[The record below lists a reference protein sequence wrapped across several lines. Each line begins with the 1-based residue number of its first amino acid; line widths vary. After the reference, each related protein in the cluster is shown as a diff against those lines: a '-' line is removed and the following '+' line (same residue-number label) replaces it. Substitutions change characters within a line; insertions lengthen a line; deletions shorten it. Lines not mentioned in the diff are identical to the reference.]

1 MNPDRRRSV
10 RIVLYNLALL
20 TLSVSVAFAPSIV
33 HAQLAQEKEL
43 GEEFVKAARRG
54 FPMTTD
60 YELESLVDDLGG
72 RIVATLKDNNFDY
85 EFFVVR
91 ADDIN
96 AFAVPGGKVFVHS
109 GLVARAESEDELAS
123 VLGHEVAHAHA
134 HHIIRQQQKSAPI
147 NYASL
152 LGIFLGIVHPL
163 LGQAA
168 LAAGQAAQLRYQR
181 DFEREADYLGV
192 RYARDAG
199 FDPGAMM
206 HLLRKIYAEQQLN
219 PTSIPPYFL
228 SHPLSGERL
237 TNLEA
242 VLGRNEW
249 DGEALP
255 ASMRLQRARA
265 VARAVA
271 QTREQVVPDY
281 ERQLA
286 LATPEERP
294 QALELIGVMM
304 THGEDWMLA
313 EGYLEQA
320 RDAGRSVDR
329 ELGRVYLR
337 RGKFDEA
344 RPLLE
349 AAVKASEGDWNALA
363 DLGTLDYQQGRFVD
377 AQRRLEKSFELDPW
391 RPEVVRSLGRTFGK
405 AGNPGAGFYW
415 FGRASEIQGDFEG
428 ALGYFRKAADQL
440 SDDDPLATKANEK
453 VETLTEELDGNPPIP
468 KVGRRLSWPRAQEL
482 W

>member
-1 MNPDRRRSV
+1 VILRSPRLRAV
-10 RIVLYNLALL
+10 VGMLLAVTVALL
-20 TLSVSVAFAPSIV
+20 PAPAA
-33 HAQLAQEKEL
+33 AQLAEEKEL
-43 GEEFVKAARRG
+43 GEEFVKEARRA

-60 YELESLVDDLGG
+60 WELESFVDELGG
-72 RIVATLKDNNFDY
+72 RIVGTLEDNNFDY

-91 ADDIN
+91 ANDIN
-96 AFAVPGGKVFVHS
+96 AFAVPGGKIFVHT
-109 GLVARAESEDELAS
+109 GLIARAESEDELAG

-134 HHIIRQQQKSAPI
+134 HHIVRQQQKAAPI

-152 LGIFLGIVHPL
+152 LGIFLGIVHPM

-192 RYARDAG
+192 RYARSAG
-199 FDPGAMM
+199 FEPAAMM

-219 PTSIPPYFL
+219 PTSIPPYFM

-249 DGEALP
+249 DGDSLP
-255 ASMRLQRARA
+255 ATHRLERVRAISRA
-265 VARAVA
+265 VS

-281 ERQLA
+281 ERMLA
-286 LATPEERP
+286 AASPEDRP
-294 QALELIGVMM
+294 VALELIGVMM
-304 THGEDWMLA
+304 THGEDWTLA

-320 RDAGRSVDR
+320 RAAGRNVDR

-349 AAVKASEGDWNALA
+349 ARVAAEPADWNALA
-363 DLGTLDYQQGRFVD
+363 DLGMLDYQQDRLAEAAG
-377 AQRRLEKSFELDPW
+377 RLEKSLELDEW
-391 RPEVVRSLGRTFGK
+391 RPDVARTLGRALGK
-405 AGNPGAGFYW
+405 ADRPGAGFYW
-415 FGRASEIQGDFEG
+415 FARASEMEGDLMA
-428 ALGYFRKAADQL
+428 ALTYYRKASEQL
-440 SDDDPLATKANEK
+440 DATDPLAGKSGERAE
-453 VETLTEELDGNPPIP
+453 ELAEELDQRPPIP
-468 KVGRRLSWPRAQEL
+468 KVNRRLVAGGQGARP
-482 W
+482 